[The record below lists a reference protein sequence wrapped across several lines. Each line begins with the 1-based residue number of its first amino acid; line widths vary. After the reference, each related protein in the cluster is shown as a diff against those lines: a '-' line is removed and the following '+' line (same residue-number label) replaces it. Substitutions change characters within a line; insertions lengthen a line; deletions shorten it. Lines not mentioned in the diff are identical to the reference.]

1 MRNVGVALIAVA
13 LMAATASGQEQPSSK
28 QPVTPDYSPPKL
40 IQLFHDID
48 VTAENPVRS
57 PFENGIVF
65 EQGPFRYR
73 WVPILAPMQLQASN
87 SQLARVS
94 PMAALTVDPFA
105 LMGTTLPYTS
115 YSYRDPISE
124 HRFERMLR
132 KNEAEAKKE
141 RGEQQ

>member
-1 MRNVGVALIAVA
+1 MAMALALVAV
-13 LMAATASGQEQPSSK
+13 AATAQEQPSSK
-28 QPVTPDYSPPKL
+28 KQAPPDYSPPKL
-40 IQLFHDID
+40 LQLFHDID
-48 VTAENPVRS
+48 VTADNPVRS
-57 PFENGIVF
+57 PFETGIVF

-73 WVPILAPMQLQASN
+73 WVPLLAPMQLQASN

-105 LMGTTLPYTS
+105 LLRVSLPYTS
-115 YSYRDPISE
+115 NSYRDPISE

-141 RGEQQ
+141 RGEQ